1 MSRRVEREKLRKQP
15 VSITL
20 DANDLAFID
29 QGIQHRIF
37 QSRSHALAWATQ
49 LLRQHVA
56 QIMKVQQ
63 EEARRIEE
71 MARRNPGNHGFPA
84 QPPSRGPG
92 NPGFP
97 PR

>member
-1 MSRRVEREKLRKQP
+1 MSRRVERDKLRKQA

-20 DANDLAFID
+20 DAGDLTFID
-29 QGIQHRIF
+29 QGIKHRIF
-37 QSRSHALAWATQ
+37 QSRSHAISWAIQ

-56 QIMKVQQ
+56 HIMKVQQ
-63 EEARRIEE
+63 EEARRLEE
-71 MARRNPGNHGFPA
+71 MARRNPGTHGFPGR
-84 QPPSRGPG
+84 PPSQGPG

>member
-1 MSRRVEREKLRKQP
+1 MSRRVEREKLRKQA
-15 VSITL
+15 VSVTL
-20 DANDLAFID
+20 DMNDLAFID
-29 QGIQHRIF
+29 QGIHHKIF
-37 QSRSHALAWATQ
+37 QSRSHAISWAVQ

-71 MARRNPGNHGFPA
+71 MARRNPGTHGFPGR
-84 QPPSRGPG
+84 PPSQGPG

>member
-1 MSRRVEREKLRKQP
+1 MSRRVEREKLRKQA

-20 DANDLAFID
+20 DMNDLAFID
-29 QGIQHRIF
+29 QGIQHKIF
-37 QSRSHALAWATQ
+37 QSRSHAISWAVQ

-56 QIMKVQQ
+56 QIMRVQQ

-71 MARRNPGNHGFPA
+71 MARRNPGTHGFPGR
-84 QPPSRGPG
+84 PPSQGPG